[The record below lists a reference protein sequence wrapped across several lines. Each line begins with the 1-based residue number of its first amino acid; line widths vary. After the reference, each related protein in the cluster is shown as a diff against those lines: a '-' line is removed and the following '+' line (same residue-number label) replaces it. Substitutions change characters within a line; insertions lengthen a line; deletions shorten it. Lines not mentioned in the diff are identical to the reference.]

1 MNLKEY
7 VDFEKKVVE
16 HLKENL
22 DLLMEI
28 DRDEGGYIIYPDY
41 YLIHSHIDVICY
53 MLPFEEVESFLEIC
67 DKKLS
72 SLTEQLDKEQ

>member
-1 MNLKEY
+1 MKGY
-7 VDFEKKVVE
+7 GDFEQSVVE

-28 DRDEGGYIIYPDY
+28 NRDEAGYIIYPDY
-41 YLIHSHIDVICY
+41 YLIHSYIDVICH
-53 MLPFEEVESFLEIC
+53 MLPFGESESFLETC